1 MTIKCESIDID
12 DYDVE
17 DPTFNAME
25 DAFEGMIRSFEQ
37 SVDEEAKQSAVNSA
51 ENAVQCELTS
61 TKNAE
66 KTVKLLR
73 PKQELVERDED
84 EIRYIGE

>member
-51 ENAVQCELTS
+51 ENAVQRELTS

-66 KTVKLLR
+66 KSVELLR